1 MNINLQLEEIILLLN
16 QNKFVESHD
25 VFEELWREYKK
36 DESTRKE
43 SFILKAFVNGS
54 VSIELYKMQRF
65 EHSLNVWNT
74 YKKYEYLIDEIDSFN
89 KKNYQK
95 IKEIIY
101 EKREKYIK

>member
-1 MNINLQLEEIILLLN
+1 MNINLELEQIILLLN
-16 QNKFVESHD
+16 QNKFVEAHD
-25 VFEELWREYKK
+25 VFEELWRDYKK
-36 DESTRKE
+36 DESTREE

-74 YKKYEYLIDEIDSFN
+74 YKKYENLIDELETLN
-89 KKNYQK
+89 TNNYKK

-101 EKREKYIK
+101 KKREEYIK